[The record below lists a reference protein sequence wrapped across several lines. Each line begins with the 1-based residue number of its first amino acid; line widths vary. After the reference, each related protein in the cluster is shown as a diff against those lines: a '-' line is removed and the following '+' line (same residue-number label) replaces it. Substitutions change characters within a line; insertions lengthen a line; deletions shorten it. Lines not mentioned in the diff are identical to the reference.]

1 MSGDTGGPGMRR
13 RLGNLGERPWLVP
26 ALAGLAGLV
35 LVLLLAGIVALI
47 LANRG
52 GEGDAAAGA
61 TVTPSGT
68 AIVIAGSASATGTAR
83 AAGTTG
89 AAGTTAPGAAGTRT
103 TAATGATTAR
113 VTTATGAQTTAA
125 APPPASGANKVFVVS
140 GTNNEGVRLRGAP
153 GTSGNQIAVLPEG
166 ARLEQIGPDREVG
179 GVTWRNVRTPEGQE
193 GWVAAE
199 FTSEAP

>member
-13 RLGNLGERPWLVP
+13 RLGDLGGRPWLVP

-68 AIVIAGSASATGTAR
+68 AIVIAGSASATGTTR

-103 TAATGATTAR
+103 
-113 VTTATGAQTTAA
+113 TTATGAQTTAA